1 MRYYFVQRLE
11 KMILI
16 KSVLITPFL
25 RDIDHLT
32 TGLKLEKLN

>member
-25 RDIDHLT
+25 SIIDHLPK
-32 TGLKLEKLN
+32 GLSLAVI